1 MTLFERIRDSPFIIK
16 VMLSTLDT
24 VSSKDYA
31 GDAIPIALCNATS
44 LESFHMCILPVV
56 TSTDRQLQ
64 IPAREAPQIV
74 RGDFSQHDPAFPR
87 SWFAPDSQLP
97 PRRTVHDWHK
107 GGDRT
112 GASRQRDPH
121 RAEHQYPQKKYIVAD
136 CKVGVEGAKGIAE
149 LLAQNRTIADLRM
162 GIFWY
167 QNNHMGRVL
176 RYRRR
181 GLRVRLWVSGAQ
193 QFARNT
199 ESQYAI

>member
-1 MTLFERIRDSPFIIK
+1 MYEAISRNMTLRSLALGSLPIHNSRPVEQCTIGTKGEIGRALLGNGTLTELSISIR
-16 VMLSTLDT
+16 
-24 VSSKDYA
+24 
-31 GDAIPIALCNATS
+31 
-44 LESFHMCILPVV
+44 
-56 TSTDRQLQ
+56 R
-64 IPAREAPQIV
+64 
-74 RGDFSQHDPAFPR
+74 
-87 SWFAPDSQLP
+87 
-97 PRRTVHDWHK
+97 
-107 GGDRT
+107 
-112 GASRQRDPH
+112 
-121 RAEHQYPQKKYIVAD
+121 KKYIVAD